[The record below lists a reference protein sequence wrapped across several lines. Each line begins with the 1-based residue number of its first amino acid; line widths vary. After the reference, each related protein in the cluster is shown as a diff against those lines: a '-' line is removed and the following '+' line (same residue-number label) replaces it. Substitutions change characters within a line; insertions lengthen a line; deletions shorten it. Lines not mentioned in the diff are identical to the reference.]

1 MLKFLNLIADKKFSL
16 IEAPVFLIVYMDTRF
31 SSGCYRTMRGF
42 TENTPFELSL
52 SSVFNAINS
61 LMEKGFIK
69 KKYDEEKDRIYY
81 LVPNVEQEANKKI
94 PESATVIFSEEEQKQ
109 EKEPKPKANPKRKT
123 VFTPPKRD
131 VVKEYMGKYYSK
143 RYGEVP
149 EDFIETQTEMFFAY
163 YEQIDWEI
171 GKTKKKMK
179 NVALACSGW
188 VLRDN
193 SYNQYKNSVNT
204 VPTLSIQP
212 VSIDEIISY
221 IYAIYEPMQFRPDWK
236 NNRVENLIEE
246 QARAFYAQMT
256 KKNWKLN
263 VGCKTWEDQLQV
275 FISDMYCPLRF
286 LNPDYVPKN
295 KQECETRNELIGGA
309 KKIDP
314 ITEKGLE
321 TLKDIFSILDE
332 KDAEEKA
339 RIEQRKK
346 DIVQ

>member
-1 MLKFLNLIADKKFSL
+1 MIKFLNLIADKKFSL
-16 IEAPVFLIVYMDTRF
+16 IELPVFLTIYMDTRY
-31 SSGCYRTMRGF
+31 SNGCCRTMRGF

-61 LMEKGFIK
+61 LIGKGYVK
-69 KKYDEEKDRIYY
+69 KKYNEEKDCIYY
-81 LVPNVEQEANKKI
+81 VVPDVEQEANKKI
-94 PESATVIFSEEEQKQ
+94 PDCALETTLSDKIQSVGE
-109 EKEPKPKANPKRKT
+109 KRKEKKKSVFSPPDRQT
-123 VFTPPKRD
+123 VQENMK
-131 VVKEYMGKYYSK
+131 KYFSK
-143 RYGEVP
+143 RYGSDIP
-149 EDFIETQTEMFFAY
+149 DDFIEQQTEMFFAY

-188 VLRDN
+188 VLRDK
-193 SYNQYKNSVNT
+193 SFTEYKNSVNT
-204 VPTLSIQP
+204 VSALSVQP
-212 VSIDEIISY
+212 VIIDEIISY
-221 IYAIYEPMQFRPDWK
+221 IYAIYEPMQFRLDWK

-256 KKNWKLN
+256 KKNWRLN
-263 VGCKTWEDQLQV
+263 VGCQTWQDQLQV

-286 LNPDYVPKN
+286 LNPDYVPKS

-314 ITEKGLE
+314 ITEQGIE
-321 TLKDIFSILDE
+321 TAKFIFSVLDE

-339 RIEQRKK
+339 KVEKHKK